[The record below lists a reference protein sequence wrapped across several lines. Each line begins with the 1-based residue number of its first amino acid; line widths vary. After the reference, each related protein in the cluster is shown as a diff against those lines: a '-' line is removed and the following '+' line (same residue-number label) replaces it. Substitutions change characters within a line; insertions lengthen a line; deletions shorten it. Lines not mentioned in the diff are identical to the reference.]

1 MRDDEI
7 DFQGIGL
14 GLPSLGLRSA
24 VVLHQLLLEVLVA
37 AKVREEQLVLRVQRR
52 ALAKDAKVE
61 VVGRLDEAS
70 AAAPRPAS
78 GHRDEDMGRRYGFIQ
93 LDARKHLRALRDVD
107 RGRQAR
113 HNLKLKWDLKALYRL
128 VLVASDVIDHL
139 ILLHWVDARCPR
151 HVWASI

>member
-1 MRDDEI
+1 VP
-7 DFQGIGL
+7 
-14 GLPSLGLRSA
+14 LP
-24 VVLHQLLLEVLVA
+24 
-37 AKVREEQLVLRVQRR
+37 KVY
-52 ALAKDAKVE
+52 AKVE

-70 AAAPRPAS
+70 AAAPAS

-93 LDARKHLRALRDVD
+93 LDDRRHPRALRDVD

-113 HNLKLKWDLKALYRL
+113 HKWDLKALYRL

-139 ILLHWVDARCPR
+139 ILLHWVDARRPR